1 MGLIQLIRIIWSR
14 RWLLIATTLTCLLGA
29 VLIVRLVPPRY
40 EAQSRVMLDVIKP
53 DPVTGQVLASGSARA
68 YVKTQIEL
76 IKDYRIAGK
85 VVDELGWTN
94 SPALSIS
101 YAQRNPS
108 DTRDFRRW
116 LAQRVIDNTDAALI
130 DASNI
135 LEIRFYSS
143 SPGAAAK
150 VADTVRKAY
159 VDQAVALKRE
169 DALGNSQWFSGQA
182 EILRT
187 KLSEAEKRKASFERE
202 NGIILQDNNIDT
214 DTARLSALALATPT
228 QTTTTVGGDTSVSGP
243 SVSPQLAAADAAIEN
258 ARRELGPNNPQLQA
272 MLEQRAAIVASAAAP
287 ARSRTSPARVVPV
300 GPSIGSMFSAQQ
312 AKVLAQRGKVSEAQR
327 LATDVAVLREQY
339 QKTSARALELAQQG
353 EATESGLTLL
363 GNATAPQSP
372 AFPKWPLVI
381 VGSMSLGLVLGLLV
395 GLTAELFAR
404 RVRGLEDLYLPD
416 VPVIGLMA
424 KAEPLAR
431 RGFFARFMGSLRPA
445 V

>member
-1 MGLIQLIRIIWSR
+1 MGLIQLFRIFWSR
-14 RWLLIATTLTCLLGA
+14 RWLLLATTLTCLVGA
-29 VLIVRLVPPRY
+29 VMIVRLIPPRY
-40 EAQSRVMLDVIKP
+40 EAESRVMLDIIKP

-94 SPALSIS
+94 APELAAA
-101 YAQRNPS
+101 YQRRAPS

-116 LAQRVIDNTDAALI
+116 LAQRVIDNTDASLI

-135 LEIRFYSS
+135 LEIRFFSS
-143 SPGAAAK
+143 SPPAAAK

-159 VDQAVALKRE
+159 VDQAIALKRE
-169 DALGNSQWFSGQA
+169 DAVNNAAWFSSQA
-182 EILRT
+182 EILRD
-187 KLSEAEKRKASFERE
+187 KLTQAEKRKADFERE
-202 NGIILQDNNIDT
+202 NGIILQDNNVDT
-214 DTARLSALALATPT
+214 ETARLAALASVTPT
-228 QTTTTVGGDTSVSGP
+228 QQTTTVGGETSVAAP
-243 SVSPQLAAADAAIEN
+243 SVAPQLAAADAVIEN

-272 MLEQRAAIVASAAAP
+272 MLQQRAALAASAPAAQ
-287 ARSRTSPARVVPV
+287 SRVAPTRVVPV

-312 AKVLAQRGKVSEAQR
+312 ARVLARRGKVSEAQR
-327 LATDVAVLREQY
+327 LATDVAVLRAQY
-339 QKTSARALELAQQG
+339 EKTSARALELTQQG

-381 VGSMSLGLVLGLLV
+381 FGSIALGLVLGLLV
-395 GLTAELFAR
+395 GLTAELLAR
-404 RVRGLEDLYLPD
+404 RVRGMEDLHLPD

-424 KAEPLAR
+424 RPQPSGR
-431 RGFFARFMGSLRPA
+431 RRFFPRFIGSLRPA